1 MKKLNLILLFT
12 ITLIN
17 SNTYIKAINNT
28 IKEKINRAIKKS
40 RPNILNQYLSKLNLT
55 QTEKD
60 NFIELA
66 NSILEMRKTKMTL
79 NNIIKTKNPPET
91 NAVISFIIAAILGK
105 TGISYLYQFFKTKD
119 CECLLLGIGS
129 ISATALLTLMVIRD
143 VERAKNFRTKK
154 QKYLDALEV
163 KQILKK

>member
-1 MKKLNLILLFT
+1 
-12 ITLIN
+12 
-17 SNTYIKAINNT
+17 
-28 IKEKINRAIKKS
+28 
-40 RPNILNQYLSKLNLT
+40 
-55 QTEKD
+55 
-60 NFIELA
+60 
-66 NSILEMRKTKMTL
+66 MTL

-105 TGISYLYQFFKTKD
+105 TGISYLYQFLKTKD

-129 ISATALLTLMVIRD
+129 ISVTGLLALMVMCD